1 MDSLPTAHLF
11 KAPWSET
18 IFPVNDLSWSMWGV
32 WSCFYDDTIETAVN
46 EDTIITNDM
55 RAIKE
60 GHKKGKYILGG
71 LSDGVARKT
80 MDRGHAAMKELVRSA
95 CLDFHVGDL
104 TASLMWLRDA
114 AQDGGGDIASKAV
127 IEWMLNPNLRGLW
140 DHAPVEAPLVSD
152 NREPGWTPHGL
163 RVHRRLLEWCA
174 ETHALDG
181 DAEVGEDGSQESCN
195 DRGFDADG
203 IENCRLE
210 GGGDP
215 TPYLAGVREAAAVG
229 RLDMSSRVVAAF
241 AAAALGEG
249 FNGEPQTLGAEDFP
263 ATVEQYS
270 KSPDVLVIVRT
281 MEDRPWEQMPEDWAQ
296 MLDGDG
302 AKNWHGHPE
311 TLQQVTDII
320 LARGI
325 GTPRTPLSPAVLA
338 QGARQSS
345 DPEGSRQDESSSS
358 DDESLA
364 DRQLRLGSDKG
375 ERSKGRKEAAQ
386 RKMVLQIA
394 AGRGKASA
402 VGASPPDTAQ
412 GGKRASSSRAS
423 PPRGRTKKKRGG
435 KTGKVSALSTST
447 HEQNPGMCL
456 ACHPDNCDLTHSEC
470 DNRLKSWLAAP
481 GAVHWMKAGKASTPE
496 RGLFATDFVQARTW
510 IDSFGPMQWAPGAAL
525 VNANGYRQRF
535 RVESKLGQTVKW
547 GTPKPGWASFHTA
560 PYINHTCC
568 ELCRNCEWWP
578 DDHGETFNVLT
589 TRVLRRGEELLAN
602 YVTGESTP
610 FSQHFRRLFNV
621 ACACCA
627 CRRATP
633 HCKAL
638 AARPSA
644 RLQHV
649 SKH

>member
-32 WSCFYDDTIETAVN
+32 WSCFYVATIETAVN

-71 LSDGVARKT
+71 LSDDVARKT

-104 TASLMWLRDA
+104 TDSLMWLRDA

-140 DHAPVEAPLVSD
+140 DHAPVQPPLVSD
-152 NREPGWTPHGL
+152 KREPGWTPHGL

-203 IENCRLE
+203 VDNCRLE

-215 TPYLAGVREAAAVG
+215 TPYLAGVREPAAVG

-241 AAAALGEG
+241 AAAALGEV
-249 FNGEPQTLGAEDFP
+249 FNGEPQALGAEDFP

-296 MLDGDG
+296 MLVGDG

-345 DPEGSRQDESSSS
+345 DHEGSCPDESSSG
-358 DDESLA
+358 DDVTLA
-364 DRQLRLGSDKG
+364 DRLQQLGSDKG
-375 ERSKGRKEAAQ
+375 ETSKGKKPAAKSKANLVGATTPSKAKGGK
-386 RKMVLQIA
+386 RGSSLA
-394 AGRGKASA
+394 SPTGRGK
-402 VGASPPDTAQ
+402 GK
-412 GGKRASSSRAS
+412 KRA
-423 PPRGRTKKKRGG
+423 KND
-435 KTGKVSALSTST
+435 KVSALSTST

-510 IDSFGPMQWAPGAAL
+510 IASFGPMQWAPGAAL

-547 GTPKPGWASFHTA
+547 GTPKQGWASFHTA

-633 HCKAL
+633 QCKAL
-638 AARPSA
+638 SARPSA